1 MQPVEFIE
9 AAYQTLVEF
18 DLRRSFYNAGQ
29 RFEINTYAGQ
39 QENAL
44 GYDLEA
50 LALVPLF
57 LQLKVADFY
66 PMFSKSPLQSARK
79 NLGIAD
85 APGCYAFPLHPDK
98 KSSQYKQHNLLATL
112 HSNGSYSRY
121 VAPLFHTKFDLER
134 FKYSFRE
141 PFWGPSAAGLW
152 DGDWYYWRNYLSFD
166 HSISIIPHRQ
176 VSDATSV
183 SHHYTYS
190 LKKHVCFHSEPER
203 TEDGESFVESVYE
216 EMSRSQSAEPMSLA
230 GINARI
236 IASLKQVEE
245 AADHAEKIYEE
256 RSLRRQHF
264 LLARRLKRIFNIDCV
279 LVSARR

>member
-9 AAYQTLVEF
+9 AAYQTLIEF

-29 RFEINTYAGQ
+29 RFEIQTYAGQ

-57 LQLKVADFY
+57 LQLKVADLY
-66 PMFSKSPLQSARK
+66 PTFSKSPLQAARRE
-79 NLGIAD
+79 LGIAD
-85 APGCYAFPLHPDK
+85 TPGCYAFPLHPDRK
-98 KSSQYKQHNLLATL
+98 TATYKQHNLLAIL

-121 VAPLFHTKFDLER
+121 VAPLFHTKSDLER

-166 HSISIIPHRQ
+166 HSISIVPHRQ

-203 TEDGESFVESVYE
+203 TEDGESFVESVYKE
-216 EMSRSQSAEPMSLA
+216 LLHAQSAEPMSLA
-230 GINARI
+230 AINARI
-236 IASLKQVEE
+236 IASLAQIEE
-245 AADHAEKIYEE
+245 VGKLAAKIYEAQSPT
-256 RSLRRQHF
+256 RKYIF
-264 LLARRLKRIFNIDCV
+264 LARRLKRVFNIDCV